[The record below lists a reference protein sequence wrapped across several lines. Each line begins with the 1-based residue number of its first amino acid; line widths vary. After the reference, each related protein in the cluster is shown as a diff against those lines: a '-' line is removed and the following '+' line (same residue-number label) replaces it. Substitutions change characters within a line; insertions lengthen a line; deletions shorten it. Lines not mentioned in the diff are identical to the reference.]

1 MPDAVDAE
9 APAARSPRAPEA
21 ASTAPTAALSCEG
34 QAPRAALSSEGQA
47 PRAPRLKAR
56 RTPCVGICSTTYGDL
71 VCRGCKRFAHEIVGW
86 NGYLESQRDLV
97 WSRLRRLLGESVRA
111 HLRIVDEE
119 RLRTAALAAQVPDA
133 ARLPADVLAFETLRL
148 SPLPLDA
155 LGLARVEPGPADV
168 RDAVLA
174 IDREFYLR
182 SRAHFEASFKTLSC
196 P

>member
-1 MPDAVDAE
+1 M
-9 APAARSPRAPEA
+9 
-21 ASTAPTAALSCEG
+21 
-34 QAPRAALSSEGQA
+34 
-47 PRAPRLKAR
+47 
-56 RTPCVGICSTTYGDL
+56 
-71 VCRGCKRFAHEIVGW
+71 CRGCKRFAHEIVGW

-119 RLRTAALAAQVPDA
+119 RLRAAALAAQVPDA
-133 ARLPADVLAFETLRL
+133 AHLPADVVAFETLRR

-155 LGLARVEPGPADV
+155 LGLAHVAPGTADA

-182 SRAHFEASFKTLSC
+182 SRAHFEASFKTLS
-196 P
+196 

>member
-9 APAARSPRAPEA
+9 APAAGSPRAPGA
-21 ASTAPTAALSCEG
+21 APGAPTEGVSCEAPRAAHSCEG
-34 QAPRAALSSEGQA
+34 QAPRA
-47 PRAPRLKAR
+47 PPLKALR

-133 ARLPADVLAFETLRL
+133 ARLPADVLAFETLRR

-155 LGLARVEPGPADV
+155 LGLARVAPGPADV
-168 RDAVLA
+168 REAMLA

-182 SRAHFEASFKTLSC
+182 SRAHFEASFKTLSS

>member
-1 MPDAVDAE
+1 M
-9 APAARSPRAPEA
+9 
-21 ASTAPTAALSCEG
+21 
-34 QAPRAALSSEGQA
+34 
-47 PRAPRLKAR
+47 
-56 RTPCVGICSTTYGDL
+56 
-71 VCRGCKRFAHEIVGW
+71 CRGCKRFAHEIVGW

-119 RLRTAALAAQVPDA
+119 RLRAAALAAQVPDA
-133 ARLPADVLAFETLRL
+133 AHLPADVLAFETLRR

-155 LGLARVEPGPADV
+155 LGLAHMEPGPADA